1 MGHSGLVCLDLTG
14 PGSVQAGVPVEGEVA
29 VHHPLEV
36 HVDDC
41 LRHLRHHCRRLGRK
55 ERGEMVG
62 VPGWKVRGRF
72 QAGRRTTCASG
83 SVAGAPRVRK
93 SRRVSPPYEGEAWGG
108 GEGGGGGGEA

>member
-1 MGHSGLVCLDLTG
+1 MGYSVLVCLDLTG

-41 LRHLRHHCRRLGRK
+41 LCHLRHHCRRLGRK

-62 VPGWKVRGRF
+62 VPGWKVSRRARHYLRLWQRRAG
-72 QAGRRTTCASG
+72 GRR
-83 SVAGAPRVRK
+83 GATGHHVIEECRSALR
-93 SRRVSPPYEGEAWGG
+93 
-108 GEGGGGGGEA
+108 